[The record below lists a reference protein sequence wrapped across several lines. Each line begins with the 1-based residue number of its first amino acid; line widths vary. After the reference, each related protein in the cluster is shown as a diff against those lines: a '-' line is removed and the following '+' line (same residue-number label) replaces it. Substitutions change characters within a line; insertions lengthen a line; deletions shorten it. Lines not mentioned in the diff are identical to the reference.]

1 MIQAYIDESGTHDQA
16 TIIVAA
22 GFLSSFKRWRKFEK
36 LWDAILNPD
45 GGKRVFHATDCLGKD
60 GYGDFE
66 GWPKDDRNQLVDKLI
81 PVAREKTLFC
91 FSSAFSLKD
100 YEEIVPEGI
109 KRKWKHPYY
118 LCMFHI
124 ANLIQFNRDK
134 FSFPPNEKVAFVFGE
149 KPGYIGLL
157 TDLYNQLKN
166 TEAVGGI
173 LGKITTGTPE
183 EDTPLQ
189 AADLICYLTRTFW
202 EKDYFREGSAH
213 RRTLQLLRELIRHR
227 EFNLEP
233 HFLNRKALQE
243 FVRIFKETHAEV
255 GEWEW
260 NS

>member
-109 KRKWKHPYY
+109 KRKWKHP
-118 LCMFHI
+118 
-124 ANLIQFNRDK
+124 
-134 FSFPPNEKVAFVFGE
+134 
-149 KPGYIGLL
+149 
-157 TDLYNQLKN
+157 
-166 TEAVGGI
+166 
-173 LGKITTGTPE
+173 
-183 EDTPLQ
+183 
-189 AADLICYLTRTFW
+189 
-202 EKDYFREGSAH
+202 AH